1 MFCSNCG
8 TQNEDNV
15 MFCRNCGTPLRQG
28 GGANQMNPAAPVYRG
43 GPRQAGGQLVNA
55 LSELIQSPLYLVATI
70 ALTSQILLAV
80 IAAVTGYSQL
90 GQMLHTIMSNSGMQY
105 SEYYYQIAP
114 ALNTLSAASVP
125 SVLIGNLPTIL
136 IITALWIEF
145 ASAKSNTGMLSTTGF
160 TMIRVITIIRLI
172 FICLGLAVAVIA
184 TFVGVAAA
192 SRYMEKG
199 SGALIAI
206 SIILFAVVGFLVI
219 FYQVKIL
226 GMLGSAKDVIMIG
239 TKTSQASL
247 YVIVLT
253 FIAGG
258 FSCISAI
265 SALVTSGFLGFL
277 STAAAATASIAFGM
291 LMLRFNTLESM
302 NVSGARVRNT
312 PVPAM
317 HGMAG
322 GAGRSVPRPPVNNI
336 PNASGDMG
344 APGEP
349 AYRAPAAS
357 PTTTPDQPVSPGVPP
372 FIPPKPGTVVMGF
385 NDDEFK
391 KMQYANEGTVV
402 LNVEAPMPSA
412 TLTSANGLTQFRIN
426 KPDFVIGKAYGSVD
440 GFIDDN
446 PAISRK
452 HAKIVLNDNKFY
464 IVDLNSTNHVYVDGK
479 AIPADTPI
487 PIIDGTKI
495 RLADEL
501 FTFNEKA

>member
-312 PVPAM
+312 PAPAM

-336 PNASGDMG
+336 PNASGNMG

-372 FIPPKPGTVVMGF
+372 FIPPKPGTVVMGS
-385 NDDEFK
+385 
-391 KMQYANEGTVV
+391 
-402 LNVEAPMPSA
+402 MPSA

>member
-192 SRYMEKG
+192 SRYM
-199 SGALIAI
+199 A
-206 SIILFAVVGFLVI
+206 
-219 FYQVKIL
+219 
-226 GMLGSAKDVIMIG
+226 
-239 TKTSQASL
+239 
-247 YVIVLT
+247 
-253 FIAGG
+253 
-258 FSCISAI
+258 
-265 SALVTSGFLGFL
+265 SGFLGFL

-312 PVPAM
+312 PAHAM

-336 PNASGDMG
+336 PNASGNMG

>member
-1 MFCSNCG
+1 MYCSNCG

-28 GGANQMNPAAPVYRG
+28 DVNPNQMNSAAPVYRG
-43 GPRQAGGQLVNA
+43 GPRQSGGQLVNA

-80 IAAVTGYSQL
+80 IAAATGYSQL
-90 GQMLHTIMSNSGMQY
+90 AQMLYTIMDNSGMYY
-105 SEYYYQIAP
+105 SDYYSQIAP
-114 ALNTLSAASVP
+114 ALNALSAASVP
-125 SVLIGNLPTIL
+125 SVLISNLPAIL
-136 IITALWIEF
+136 IVTALWIEF
-145 ASAKSNTGMLSTTGF
+145 ASAKSNTGMLSRTGF
-160 TMIRVITIIRLI
+160 TMIRVITIIRLVI
-172 FICLGLAVAVIA
+172 ICLGLAVAVIA

-192 SRYMEKG
+192 SRYMESG
-199 SGALIAI
+199 SGAIIAI
-206 SIILFAVVGFLVI
+206 VIIIFAVSGFLSI
-219 FYQVKIL
+219 LYQVKIL
-226 GMLGSAKDVIMIG
+226 GMLGAAKDVIMIG

-258 FSCISAI
+258 FGCISAI
-265 SALVTSGFLGFL
+265 SAFVTSGFLGFL
-277 STAAAATASIAFGM
+277 STAAGATASIAFGL

-302 NVSGARVRNT
+302 NVSGARIRNT
-312 PVPAM
+312 PAPAM
-317 HGMAG
+317 RGMAA
-322 GAGRSVPRPPVNNI
+322 GAGRAVPPVYNA
-336 PNASGDMG
+336 PNVPGNMSPA
-344 APGEP
+344 GEP
-349 AYRAPAAS
+349 AYRAPAT
-357 PTTTPDQPVSPGVPP
+357 PNRTTPDQPVSPGVPP
-372 FIPPKPGTVVMGF
+372 FIPPKPGTVVMGY
-385 NDDEFK
+385 NDDELK

-402 LNVEAPMPSA
+402 LSVETPMPSA
-412 TLTSANGLTQFRIN
+412 TLTSANGLTQFKIN

-464 IVDLNSTNHVYVDGK
+464 IIDLNSTNHVYVDGK

-501 FTFNEKA
+501 FTFSEKA